1 MAFLFPALL
10 PKCIIHCPMATISP
24 QLVAT
29 WDLEIKKAIVKEFW
43 ETLQKFRTFKEQEQR
58 RAHEGTELQN
68 ILIQAF
74 IKATTHES
82 PTAEWVSQCI
92 SNDVFSQI
100 QSQLWCLQFSEY
112 QVWVIGTNVIA
123 PVYLGTLGFVVLA
136 QVHLGQLLPLFASR
150 SFKGLF
156 CASDSWKALSST
168 VNHLTGA

>member
-1 MAFLFPALL
+1 
-10 PKCIIHCPMATISP
+10 MATVSP

-100 QSQLWCLQFSEY
+100 QSVKSVFSQIQSQLWCLQFSEY
-112 QVWVIGTNVIA
+112 QVWVVGTNVIA

-136 QVHLGQLLPLFASR
+136 QVHLGQVLPLFASR

-156 CASDSWKALSST
+156 CASDSWNALSST